1 MHALAEAHPD
11 LGADSNLWLRLALTQ
26 DKPEG
31 WTFEKAKQEE
41 AEHDRALANHI
52 RGDILA
58 TRADIEDL
66 QVGPIVA
73 SCRPPPVRWSTI
85 HGVDI

>member
-1 MHALAEAHPD
+1 LPALA
-11 LGADSNLWLRLALTQ
+11 Q

-41 AEHDRALANHI
+41 AEHDRALAMHI
-52 RGDILA
+52 REDILA

-66 QVGPIVA
+66 QVEPARRAVL
-73 SCRPPPVRWSTI
+73 P
-85 HGVDI
+85 

>member
-1 MHALAEAHPD
+1 MA
-11 LGADSNLWLRLALTQ
+11 Q

-41 AEHDRALANHI
+41 AEHDRALAMHI
-52 RGDILA
+52 REDILA

-66 QVGPIVA
+66 QVEPARRAVL
-73 SCRPPPVRWSTI
+73 P
-85 HGVDI
+85 